1 MRKMYETDADRVKEQ
16 ALADAFAAHGYEFVK
31 LPIRY
36 QLDFMVMRDDTPK
49 AFVEV
54 KHRTCRM
61 YQYPTAMISLG
72 KVMKARQLTQ
82 LTQLPAYLLNVYTDN
97 IARFDFAGDF
107 KLGKGGRSDRND
119 WQDQDICAYFPVGAA
134 TVLR

>member
-97 IARFDFAGDF
+97 ICV
-107 KLGKGGRSDRND
+107 N
-119 WQDQDICAYFPVGAA
+119 I
-134 TVLR
+134 

>member
-1 MRKMYETDADRVKEQ
+1 MRKMYETDADRVKEH
-16 ALADAFAAHGYEFVK
+16 ALAYAFAQLGYEFVK

-36 QLDFMVMRDDTPK
+36 QLDFIVMRDGVPK

-54 KHRTCRM
+54 KHRTCTM
-61 YQYPTAMISLG
+61 NQYPTAMISLG

-82 LTQLPAYLLNVYTDN
+82 LTDLPSYLLNVYTDCM
-97 IARFDFAGDF
+97 ARFDFAGKF
-107 KLGKGGRSDRND
+107 ELGKGGRSDRND
-119 WQDQDICAYFPVGAA
+119 WQDQDICAYFPVGDA